1 MNTLLKI
8 AILSLFGLLATVPTQ
23 LIAQQHEEENHAH
36 ENSESSKE
44 GHGEKHE
51 DEGDHE
57 EEGGHDE
64 GGDEHGHGGG
74 AEEATTVSLSK
85 NQQNLVNIQI
95 EALQARNV
103 SYSIY
108 APGEIQ
114 ANGYTS
120 YLVSPRVDSVVMKRH
135 KALGDH
141 VQKGEKLV
149 TLFSES
155 VAESQATLKVNQA
168 EWKRVEQLGRKA
180 VGANRFIKAKND
192 FELAKARLMA
202 FGLSKEAIN
211 DSTTPLGEYTLI
223 ANTNGAIL
231 SDDFQQGQR
240 VEAGHALM
248 LLSDESQLWVEA
260 RIQASVQL
268 NLPVGTL
275 AQVKVGDRYY
285 GATVSQEAHTID
297 ETTRTRVIRLL
308 IENPDDTLHPG
319 EFADVYF
326 SMSTKK
332 AVMVI
337 PEDAIM
343 RSADG
348 DWAVFI
354 ESETN
359 QFAAQEVEL
368 GRIMGEQREIFGLDA
383 GTRIVVK
390 GAFFVA
396 SEIAK
401 GGFDPHGH

>member
-1 MNTLLKI
+1 MNTFLKI
-8 AILSLFGLLATVPTQ
+8 AILSLYGLLATLPTQ
-23 LIAQQHEEENHAH
+23 LMAQQEDSHAH
-36 ENSESSKE
+36 ETESSE
-44 GHGEKHE
+44 DTHE
-51 DEGDHE
+51 EHNEEQENEADHE
-57 EEGGHDE
+57 EEGGH
-64 GGDEHGHGGG
+64 GDEHGHGDGD
-74 AEEATTVSLSK
+74 EEATTVSLTK
-85 NQQNLVNIQI
+85 NQQALVNIQI

-141 VQKGEKLV
+141 VQVGEKLV

-155 VAESQATLKVNQA
+155 VAESQAALKVSQA
-168 EWKRVEQLGRKA
+168 EWKRVKQLGRKA
-180 VGANRFIKAKND
+180 VGASRFIKAMND
-192 FELAKARLMA
+192 FELGKARLVA
-202 FGLSKEAIN
+202 YGLSKEAIN
-211 DSTTPLGEYTLI
+211 NTKTPLGEYTLI
-223 ANTNGAIL
+223 ANTSGAIL

-268 NLPVGTL
+268 KLPVGTL
-275 AQVKVGDRYY
+275 AQVKVGNRYY

-297 ETTRTRVIRLL
+297 EKTRTRIIRLL
-308 IENPDDTLHPG
+308 IDNPDDTLHPG

-326 SMSTKK
+326 SMKTKK
-332 AVMVI
+332 AVMTV

-354 ESETN
+354 ETKTN
-359 QFAAQEVEL
+359 QFASQEVEL
-368 GRIMGEQREIFGLDA
+368 GRIMGDQREIFGLEL
-383 GTRIVVK
+383 GTRVVTK
-390 GAFFVA
+390 GVFFVA

>member
-1 MNTLLKI
+1 MNKLLI
-8 AILSLFGLLATVPTQ
+8 ISLISISMMSATTPNLAYAEQ
-23 LIAQQHEEENHAH
+23 GHNQQ
-36 ENSESSKE
+36 KE
-44 GHGEKHE
+44 P
-51 DEGDHE
+51 
-57 EEGGHDE
+57 HDE
-64 GGDEHGHGGG
+64 HADNDEHSDKNEKSTGV
-74 AEEATTVSLSK
+74 TLS
-85 NQQNLVNIQI
+85 QQQQDLVNIKV
-95 EALQARNV
+95 EALQARNFE
-103 SYSIY
+103 YSIY

-141 VQKGEKLV
+141 VKKGEKLV

-155 VAESQATLKVNQA
+155 VAEAQATLKVDLA
-168 EWKRVEQLGRKA
+168 EWNRVKQLGRQA
-180 VGANRFIKAKND
+180 VGASRFIKAQNN
-192 FELAKARLMA
+192 FELSQARLLS
-202 FGLSKEAIN
+202 FGLSSQAIKQK
-211 DSTTPLGEYTLI
+211 STALGEYTLTAQI
-223 ANTNGAIL
+223 NGAIL
-231 SDDFQQGQR
+231 TDDFQQGQR

-285 GATVSQEAHTID
+285 SAKVSQEAHTID
-297 ETTRTRVIRLL
+297 EKTRTRVIRLL
-308 IENPDDTLHPG
+308 INNPNDALHPG

-326 SMSTKK
+326 SMKTKK
-332 AVMVI
+332 AVTAV
-337 PEDAIM
+337 PENALM

-348 DWAVFI
+348 DWVVFV
-354 ESETN
+354 ESKHN
-359 QFAAQEVEL
+359 QFAAVEVEL
-368 GRIMGEQREIFGLDA
+368 GRVLGENREIFGLEM
-383 GTRIVVK
+383 GTKIVTA

>member
-8 AILSLFGLLATVPTQ
+8 AILSLYGLLATLPTQ
-23 LIAQQHEEENHAH
+23 LLAQQHEEENHAH
-36 ENSESSKE
+36 ESEKSSESEHKDD
-44 GHGEKHE
+44 G
-51 DEGDHE
+51 DDHE
-57 EEGGHDE
+57 EEGGH
-64 GGDEHGHGGG
+64 GDEHGHGGG
-74 AEEATTVSLSK
+74 EDEEATTVSLTK
-85 NQQNLVNIQI
+85 NQQALVNIQI

-141 VQKGEKLV
+141 VQVGEKLV

-155 VAESQATLKVNQA
+155 VAESQATLKVSQA
-168 EWKRVEQLGRKA
+168 EWKRVKQLGRKA
-180 VGANRFIKAKND
+180 VGANRFIKAQND
-192 FELAKARLMA
+192 YELAKARLMA
-202 FGLSKEAIN
+202 FGLSKEAIKN
-211 DSTTPLGEYTLI
+211 SKTPLGEYTLI
-223 ANTNGAIL
+223 ANTSGAIL

-275 AQVKVGDRYY
+275 AQVKVGNRFY

-297 ETTRTRVIRLL
+297 EKTRTRVIRLL
-308 IENPDDTLHPG
+308 IDNPEDTLHPG

-326 SMSTKK
+326 SMKTKK
-332 AVMVI
+332 AVMTV
-337 PEDAIM
+337 PEDAIL

-354 ESETN
+354 ETQTN
-359 QFAAQEVEL
+359 QFASQEVEV
-368 GRIMGEQREIFGLDA
+368 GRILGDQREIFGLKV
-383 GTRIVVK
+383 GTRVVTK
-390 GAFFVA
+390 GVFFVA

>member
-1 MNTLLKI
+1 MNTFLKI
-8 AILSLFGLLATVPTQ
+8 AILSLYGLLATLPTQ
-23 LIAQQHEEENHAH
+23 LMAQQEDSHAH
-36 ENSESSKE
+36 ETESPE
-44 GHGEKHE
+44 DTHEEHNEKQE
-51 DEGDHE
+51 NEADHE
-57 EEGGHDE
+57 EEGGH
-64 GGDEHGHGGG
+64 GDEHGHGGG
-74 AEEATTVSLSK
+74 DEEEATTVNLTK
-85 NQQNLVNIQI
+85 NQQALVNIQI

-141 VQKGEKLV
+141 VQVGEKLV

-155 VAESQATLKVNQA
+155 VAESQAALKVSQA
-168 EWKRVEQLGRKA
+168 EWKRVKQLGRKA
-180 VGANRFIKAKND
+180 VGANRFIKAMND
-192 FELAKARLMA
+192 FELGKARLVA
-202 FGLSKEAIN
+202 YGLSKEAIN
-211 DSTTPLGEYTLI
+211 NAKTPLGEYTLI
-223 ANTNGAIL
+223 ANTSGAIL

-275 AQVKVGDRYY
+275 AQVKVGNRYY

-297 ETTRTRVIRLL
+297 EKTRTRIIRLL
-308 IENPDDTLHPG
+308 IDNPDDTLHPG

-326 SMSTKK
+326 SMKTKK
-332 AVMVI
+332 AVMTV
-337 PEDAIM
+337 PEDAIL

-354 ESETN
+354 ETQTN
-359 QFAAQEVEL
+359 QFASQEIEV
-368 GRIMGEQREIFGLDA
+368 GRMMGDQREIFGLKV
-383 GTRIVVK
+383 GTRVVTK
-390 GAFFVA
+390 GVFFVA